1 MVDRPKNDDSRRIGL
16 KNISKRYLYFTNNEI
31 EVKVDD
37 HFAVK
42 LPIIKEAIEGNEIE
56 MLVPS
61 REYTDEEIIYMKG
74 YTQALQDMLSDFDND
89 FETFLNELIKS
100 QLN

>member
-1 MVDRPKNDDSRRIGL
+1 MENYRKS
-16 KNISKRYLYFTNNEI
+16 
-31 EVKVDD
+31 
-37 HFAVK
+37 
-42 LPIIKEAIEGNEIE
+42 IKEAIEGNEIE

-100 QLN
+100 

>member
-1 MVDRPKNDDSRRIGL
+1 MENYRKSI
-16 KNISKRYLYFTNNEI
+16 TNSI
-31 EVKVDD
+31 ED
-37 HFAVK
+37 
-42 LPIIKEAIEGNEIE
+42 NEIE
-56 MLVPS
+56 MLAPS

-89 FETFLNELIKS
+89 FENFLNELIKV

>member
-1 MVDRPKNDDSRRIGL
+1 MENYRKS
-16 KNISKRYLYFTNNEI
+16 
-31 EVKVDD
+31 
-37 HFAVK
+37 
-42 LPIIKEAIEGNEIE
+42 IKEAIEGNEIE

>member
-1 MVDRPKNDDSRRIGL
+1 MENYRKS
-16 KNISKRYLYFTNNEI
+16 
-31 EVKVDD
+31 
-37 HFAVK
+37 
-42 LPIIKEAIEGNEIE
+42 IKEAIEGNEIE

-61 REYTDEEIIYMKG
+61 REYNDEEIIYMKG